1 VVPFWVLARMAEVS
15 AQPAMPSVPEMVS
28 IGSSASISRVW
39 VSTRTAI
46 PTSLSKK
53 SKIEHDAQLAEFARR
68 PASQI

>member
-1 VVPFWVLARMAEVS
+1 
-15 AQPAMPSVPEMVS
+15 VPEMVS
-28 IGSSASISRVW
+28 IGSWASISRVW